1 MQTNAP
7 NIRATVDG
15 ALVEI
20 DLPFPQELADA
31 IANDQREAAASIL
44 NTMGHAP
51 SLMGM
56 ITQHPYNGAPLC
68 GFSIKHGGGDLL
80 LDCLFATYFPV
91 DTGRQTTE
99 FLSFAQVANLEVR
112 VLSPVLA
119 DAVKTMRELAAA
131 APSPAPAQGEESSS
145 EC

>member
-7 NIRATVDG
+7 NLRTNVGG
-15 ALVEI
+15 ALVEM
-20 DLPFPQELADA
+20 DLSLPEQLTDA
-31 IANDQREAAASIL
+31 IANNQREAAAGIL
-44 NTMGHAP
+44 NTMGHTP
-51 SLMGM
+51 SMVGM

-68 GFSIKHGGGDLL
+68 GFLIKHTRGSMI

-91 DTGRQTTE
+91 DTGRQTTD
-99 FLSFAQVANLEVR
+99 FLSLAQVANLQVA
-112 VLSPVLA
+112 VLSPALA

-131 APSPAPAQGEESSS
+131 PSPAPAQEEEASS